1 MGSGGETRVILLEA
15 ADRRLLKLEAPGAED
30 GLVRG
35 KQEGL
40 VAQADRVKSTAL
52 LVEVASPVRVETM
65 AAAG

>member
-1 MGSGGETRVILLEA
+1 VISLEA

-35 KQEGL
+35 EQEGR
-40 VAQADRVKSTAL
+40 VVRADRVKPTAQ
-52 LVEVASPVRVETM
+52 LVKAASSVRVETK